1 MTVDALP
8 NYIEFAGDGTT
19 GPFTFTF
26 TFDDNS
32 EIVVTTTD
40 ALGVVTVIGSANY
53 TLTGAGTDTG
63 GTVTMSSS
71 VAVGLTLTITRI
83 LPLSQTLSLVNGG
96 PFSAT
101 SIMQALDRVVKMVQQ
116 QNNAPQADAQ
126 VLSLTG
132 QAVSAAAS
140 ALSVLSGLAA
150 KANLSGATFTGAV
163 AISTLSVSTSMTVP
177 TVSGTDSSTEA
188 ASTAQVQA
196 AIAAANPPYTQMSAA
211 SLALVAGTSGTINLQ
226 YSAASAGWYT
236 KEPVGGASGHII
248 TFAIMLIIGSIL
260 SPVGSLTMTGLP
272 YADEFLTAVAINC
285 EGLASGATG
294 NMQARTSGSSILI
307 SSFNAGVAGNAA
319 ALVKANSVIYLFG
332 SYYTTS

>member
-8 NYIEFAGDGTT
+8 NYIEFAGNGTT

-83 LPLSQTLSLVNGG
+83 LPLSQTLSLVAGG

-126 VLSLTG
+126 LLSLTG
-132 QAVSAAAS
+132 QAEAAAAA

-150 KANLSGATFTGAV
+150 KANISGATFSGAV
-163 AISTLSVSTSMTVP
+163 AIPTLSVSTSMTVP

-196 AIAAANPPYTQMSAA
+196 AIAAANPYTQMSAA

-226 YSAASAGWYT
+226 YSAQSAGWYT

-272 YADEFLTAVAINC
+272 YADEFLTAVAITC

-294 NMQARTSGSSILI
+294 AMQARTSGSSILI